1 MKNVKLTLATTLS
14 VLALTFA
21 GAASADNGSRSNNH
35 KQQNEVSFN
44 KKASQHSVKSNT
56 RNEYNTK
63 STYNAKNAYNTK
75 KNVKRVV
82 VKNSPNK
89 KVIIT
94 KNIVKKPAKT
104 QYVSKNRFNTKAAVT
119 RNVKKVAKRNANRN
133 VKHFSY
139 TVRPGDTLYRISLRT
154 GVSVNKIAR
163 LNRLTN
169 WNLHN
174 IRIGQTLR
182 IS

>member
-21 GAASADNGSRSNNH
+21 GAASADNGSRSNNL

-56 RNEYNTK
+56 RNE
-63 STYNAKNAYNTK
+63 YNTK

-94 KNIVKKPAKT
+94 KNIVKKPAKI

-119 RNVKKVAKRNANRN
+119 RNVKKDAKRNANRN